1 MPEPTLTMKFDPR
14 TIKHLGVR
22 LYSTLP
28 PVLAELVAN
37 AYDADAE
44 QVHIHLLDDG
54 TNKEIVVSDDGHGM
68 TFQEIDEKFL
78 MIGRDRRHEDQ
89 TDVSPGGRKII
100 GKKGLGKLSFFGIAH
115 EVEIS
120 TKKAGKH
127 NTFKLRWDEIQA
139 EEKEYHPT
147 VVINDEDCG
156 DEMGT
161 TVMLRE
167 IQRESDF
174 DAEEVANS
182 LSKMFIVDEDFGIS
196 IQLNDGDTVPVEN
209 ERKYNDLDKEVEWSI
224 PNDLAEEWE
233 CEVKDKISG
242 HLIATKKP
250 ISPRTNM
257 RGITLFSRKKLVNL
271 PEYFSDSTSSHF
283 FSYLT
288 GWLEV
293 DYIDEL
299 DEDVISTNR
308 QALNWGHPEMQ
319 KLKLCLQR
327 MINSLERDWR
337 RKRADLRAEEAEKR
351 TGMSIG
357 EWRSHIPEEIKDD
370 LDPVIGALLSESELA
385 DDDLTSSLKGL
396 QKIIKPYP
404 YFHWRNLHPEL
415 KTLAFRY
422 YKDGNYYTAV
432 FEGVKKY
439 INNLKAK
446 SSSTIT
452 DRNLI
457 ENVFALKNPKM
468 SVTDAFSKPNGDS
481 FEADT
486 VKNIT
491 EGHRML
497 ALAMWDAFRDPISH
511 EEVEDLGQS
520 GLYTDRDCL
529 DALALLSHLYYRLD
543 NAVVL

>member
-1 MPEPTLTMKFDPR
+1 MKFDPR

-44 QVHIHLLDDG
+44 QVHIHLLNDG

-68 TFQEIDEKFL
+68 TFQEIDGKFL
-78 MIGRDRRHEDQ
+78 MIGRDRRYEDQ

-182 LSKMFIVDEDFGIS
+182 LSKMFIVDEDFGIT
-196 IQLNDGDTVPVEN
+196 IQLNDGNTVSVEN

-319 KLKLCLQR
+319 KLKLCLQK

-337 RKRADLRAEEAEKR
+337 RKRADLRAEEAAKR
-351 TGMSIG
+351 TGMTIE
-357 EWRSHIPEEIKDD
+357 EWRSHIPDEIKEK
-370 LDPVIGALLSESELA
+370 LDPVIGALLDESEMAPDQLV
-385 DDDLTSSLKGL
+385 TSLKGL
-396 QKIIKPYP
+396 QNIVPPYP
-404 YFHWRNLHPEL
+404 YYHWRNLHPKVRSIAGE
-415 KTLAFRY
+415 Y
-422 YKDGNYYTAV
+422 YKSGDSNKY
-432 FEGVKKY
+432 FEGVEKAARLY
-439 INNLKAK
+439 IRAVKDKAGVDEERDTNNMDKAFVPNTGK
-446 SSSTIT
+446 LLVTPCTTVTERTIQNGQHLLSKGLLAGC
-452 DRNLI
+452 RNPLDHSYPNYQEELI
-457 ENVFALKNPKM
+457 ETNL
-468 SVTDAFSKPNGDS
+468 FS
-481 FEADT
+481 
-486 VKNIT
+486 
-491 EGHRML
+491 
-497 ALAMWDAFRDPISH
+497 
-511 EEVEDLGQS
+511 
-520 GLYTDRDCL
+520 DRDCL
-529 DALALLSHLYYRLD
+529 DMLSLISHLFYRLD
-543 NAVVL
+543 SAALREEQEES